1 MEKAKF
7 KGSDFVKVNK
17 KTWELF
23 YHFVKRD
30 SALFDLFNKDDQNLK
45 DEIKLLQQNDVD
57 CNSTEKEVT
66 NLYIRLKRKGA
77 KFKMERD
84 SRKKL
89 ALVLANSINHASVEL
104 KKKNNESE
112 DVTLGN
118 TTMSTANLL
127 LNNQQAL

>member
-1 MEKAKF
+1 MRCKREKVKF

-17 KTWELF
+17 KSWKLF

-66 NLYIRLKRKGA
+66 NLYIR
-77 KFKMERD
+77 
-84 SRKKL
+84 
-89 ALVLANSINHASVEL
+89 
-104 KKKNNESE
+104 
-112 DVTLGN
+112 
-118 TTMSTANLL
+118 
-127 LNNQQAL
+127 